1 MRSFVPING
10 ISEDVL
16 KGLIYIKLQGE
27 IQLNNQNFV
36 ISNYMQND
44 PIEIQNQTQTAS
56 NDQSIVG
63 QFFESVADHAIDEVF
78 ESAFDKVINVTKPI
92 ANSVIDNAGAAVD
105 TVMDVA
111 GSAASAAA
119 DVAGSAASA
128 AADAAG
134 AAASAAVDVAGS
146 IVGSLLDGI

>member
-36 ISNYMQND
+36 ISNHMQND

-78 ESAFDKVINVTKPI
+78 ESAFDKVINVAKPI
-92 ANSVIDNAGAAVD
+92 ANSVIDNAGATVD

-134 AAASAAVDVAGS
+134 AAASAAVDIAGS

>member
-16 KGLIYIKLQGE
+16 KSLIYIKLQGE

-44 PIEIQNQTQTAS
+44 TIEIQNQTQTAS

-78 ESAFDKVINVTKPI
+78 ESAFDKVINVAKPI

>member
-10 ISEDVL
+10 ISGDVL
-16 KGLIYIKLQGE
+16 NGLIYIKLQE
-27 IQLNNQNFV
+27 KIQLNNQKFV
-36 ISNYMQND
+36 ILNYMQND
-44 PIEIQNQTQTAS
+44 PIEIQNQTQNAS

-78 ESAFDKVINVTKPI
+78 ESAIDKVMNVAKPI

>member
-16 KGLIYIKLQGE
+16 KSLIYIKLQGE

-78 ESAFDKVINVTKPI
+78 ESAFDKVINVAKPI

>member
-16 KGLIYIKLQGE
+16 KSLIYIKLQGE

-36 ISNYMQND
+36 ISNYMQNN

-78 ESAFDKVINVTKPI
+78 ESAFDKVINVAKPI

-134 AAASAAVDVAGS
+134 TAASAAVDVAGS

>member
-1 MRSFVPING
+1 
-10 ISEDVL
+10 
-16 KGLIYIKLQGE
+16 
-27 IQLNNQNFV
+27 
-36 ISNYMQND
+36 MQND
-44 PIEIQNQTQTAS
+44 PIEIQNQTQNAS

-78 ESAFDKVINVTKPI
+78 ESAFDKVINVAKPI

-111 GSAASAAA
+111 SSAASAAA
-119 DVAGSAASA
+119 DVAGS
-128 AADAAG
+128 
-134 AAASAAVDVAGS
+134 AASAAVDVAGS

>member
-78 ESAFDKVINVTKPI
+78 ESAFDKVINVAKPI
-92 ANSVIDNAGAAVD
+92 ANSVIDNAG
-105 TVMDVA
+105 
-111 GSAASAAA
+111 
-119 DVAGSAASA
+119 
-128 AADAAG
+128 
-134 AAASAAVDVAGS
+134 AAVDVAGS

>member
-27 IQLNNQNFV
+27 IQLKNQNFV

-78 ESAFDKVINVTKPI
+78 ESAFDKVINVAKPI